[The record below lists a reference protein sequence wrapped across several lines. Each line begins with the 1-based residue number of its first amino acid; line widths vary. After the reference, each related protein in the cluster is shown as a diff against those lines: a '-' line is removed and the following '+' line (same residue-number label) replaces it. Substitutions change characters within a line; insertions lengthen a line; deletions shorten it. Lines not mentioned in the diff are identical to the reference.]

1 VEQTIES
8 LIASHKILVDEF
20 DRILVARQG
29 LNDLL
34 QEVQECAARSKL
46 LVWDRAQL
54 STQSMQLIVNKSV
67 QETTK
72 IALVNKLVE
81 IAENN
86 RQLQAFED
94 EYIMWDLLSQAF
106 GPNGVPAMQID
117 AMKDEVEV
125 TANNILQFGKQGVTI
140 KIQLKEQ
147 KKSGEGDKDVFK
159 ILVCDKDDKELPL
172 FRFSGGEG
180 YWVDLAVRV
189 ALYLVWRS
197 KNGKSPLDLVMIDEG
212 VGKVDAVKRKALID
226 VLRYMTTKVSRVMII
241 THSDVKDMVESF
253 DNVITIRKNKDV
265 SVATTML
272 VGYDKRI
279 A

>member
-1 VEQTIES
+1 
-8 LIASHKILVDEF
+8 
-20 DRILVARQG
+20 
-29 LNDLL
+29 
-34 QEVQECAARSKL
+34 
-46 LVWDRAQL
+46 
-54 STQSMQLIVNKSV
+54 MQLIVNKSV

-72 IALVNKLVE
+72 VTLVNKLVE

-140 KIQLKEQ
+140 KIQLREQ
-147 KKSGEGDKDVFK
+147 KKAGEGTKDVFK

-212 VGKVDAVKRKALID
+212 VGKVDAVKRKVLID
-226 VLRYMTTKVSRVMII
+226 VLRYMTTKVSRVLLI
-241 THSDVKDMVESF
+241 THTDLTSAVYEFDSMITVEK
-253 DNVITIRKNKDV
+253 KNGI
-265 SVATTML
+265 SVTTMQNMQ
-272 VGYDKRI
+272 RN
-279 A
+279 